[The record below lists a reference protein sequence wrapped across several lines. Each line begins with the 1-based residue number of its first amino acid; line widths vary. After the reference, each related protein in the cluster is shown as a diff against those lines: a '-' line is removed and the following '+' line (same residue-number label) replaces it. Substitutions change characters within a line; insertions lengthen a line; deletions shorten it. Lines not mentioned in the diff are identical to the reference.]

1 MFLEYIKLSNYRP
14 YYGSH
19 TLNLR
24 GKDSDGIIDKKIVLI
39 GGLNGHGKT
48 SLINAI
54 NICLF
59 GHRKFKNQKEYYE
72 YLNES
77 VNNRYKAEG
86 GKESTL
92 ELGFTDNSEAY
103 AIRVNFNYYEQKEI
117 RQIFQLNN
125 NLEPQRE
132 IKMTDEDY
140 YDFIDKRIPVDV
152 SQFYIFDAEK
162 TRELVGDQEKEET
175 FEAIQQIMSLKTY
188 NQLKLDL
195 EHLGRQTKRDLKDI
209 ATEKEIKDLIDDLEK
224 IVDKIDK
231 VYIKIQENNKN
242 IELLTSKEINLSI
255 KRRKIL
261 SQNNEDKKSIAK
273 KIGTLENEIKI
284 INDKIIKSKDKLF
297 ELILRP
303 HLNQLK
309 KDVQLDQKIIKKQS
323 FYQTQFNFYDDFI
336 NELLNAKVKPKLRNK
351 QKKQLKQHGKD
362 IWAKLNDF
370 SYDANIENKEPLHDL
385 SNKEVRTIMNL
396 EETKNFNIIE
406 LIDQKQKYEILLEKL
421 NKELNDAPEHI
432 NTEPLEKEI
441 AKLNQEIGC
450 LKQEN
455 RQLNQQMSELNK
467 KKNQKESQLESLQTE
482 KTESKYLKEKN
493 ELISKTILAIEE
505 FTDKITK
512 IKAEELKYEIE
523 AIIEQL
529 FRKKD
534 FKDIHFDKKTFQLT
548 IYNQYGNKMDLNSRS
563 EGEKQLISLAMIWAL
578 TKVSGFNFPF
588 VIDTP
593 LARLDNSH
601 RLNLV
606 HHYFTKLSDQVIIL
620 STDTEIDEP
629 IYNELKPFLRA
640 TYMLIY
646 DNDNDKTIIEENYYF
661 EKEV

>member
-297 ELILRP
+297 ELILQP

-441 AKLNQEIGC
+441 AKLNQEIGR

>member
-441 AKLNQEIGC
+441 AKLNQEIGR